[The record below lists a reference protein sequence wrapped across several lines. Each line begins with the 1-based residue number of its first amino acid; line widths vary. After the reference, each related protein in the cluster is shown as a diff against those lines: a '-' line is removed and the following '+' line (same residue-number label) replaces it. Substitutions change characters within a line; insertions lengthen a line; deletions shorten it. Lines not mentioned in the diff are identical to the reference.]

1 MKHEGFRRGPELD
14 ITTFALESDNE
25 GDLLPIFDRICHAI
39 DRVLWEGE
47 GVLVWDIGGGV
58 AGLAAYSKY
67 STMYGP
73 TSSTEHISDKDSATV
88 MKRHDLCLPEAM
100 TVITR
105 ARLMRAKPK
114 LLPSQRIIDTLHND
128 KYLRQ
133 LEMWDA
139 CKCDIYEYTVVNP
152 DEPREKWMVEK
163 VQGNS
168 EKKEDD
174 ERPFLKR
181 IDDRFPHISGQAHRL
196 SVVEELEEV
205 EEEAQEAHRPSTIEE
220 VVAEAHRL
228 SMIHEE

>member
-1 MKHEGFRRGPELD
+1 MEREGFRRGPELD

-25 GDLLPIFDRICHAI
+25 GDLLPMFDEICHAI

-67 STMYGP
+67 NTMYGP

-105 ARLMRAKPK
+105 ARLMREKPK
-114 LLPSQRIIDTLHND
+114 LLPSQRIIDTLHNE

-133 LEMWDA
+133 LEMWEA
-139 CKCDIYEYTVVNP
+139 CKYDIYEYTVVNP
-152 DEPREKWMVEK
+152 DEPREKWIVE
-163 VQGNS
+163 NS

-174 ERPFLKR
+174 ERPFLNR
-181 IDDRFPHISGQAHRL
+181 LDERFPHISEQPHRL
-196 SVVEELEEV
+196 SVVEEVEEV
-205 EEEAQEAHRPSTIEE
+205 EEEAQEAHCPIEE
-220 VVAEAHRL
+220 VEAEAYRL
-228 SMIHEE
+228 STIYEE

>member
-1 MKHEGFRRGPELD
+1 MEREGFRRGPELD

-25 GDLLPIFDRICHAI
+25 GDLLPIFDDICHAI

-47 GVLVWDIGGGV
+47 SVLVWDIGGGV

-67 STMYGP
+67 NTMYGP
-73 TSSTEHISDKDSATV
+73 KSSTEHISDKDSVTV
-88 MKRHDLCLPEAM
+88 MKRHGFCLPEAM

-133 LEMWDA
+133 LEMWEA
-139 CKCDIYEYTVVNP
+139 CRYDIYEYTVVNP
-152 DEPREKWMVEK
+152 DEPREKWIVER
-163 VQGNS
+163 VEGNS
-168 EKKEDD
+168 EKKEDERAFLNMLD
-174 ERPFLKR
+174 ER
-181 IDDRFPHISGQAHRL
+181 FPDISGQAHRL
-196 SVVEELEEV
+196 SVVEEV

-220 VVAEAHRL
+220 VAAEAHRL
-228 SMIHEE
+228 STIYEE